1 MMTWGAPT
9 LFRKV
14 TAQEGNRSNQIGL
27 MRRSVSAFA
36 LLSFGAGV
44 AVQRHFGGSAVLLLS
59 LRFLLPDMLVRA
71 RAGMVMTIL

>member
-44 AVQRHFGGSAVLLLS
+44 AVQRPGI
-59 LRFLLPDMLVRA
+59 LVEA
-71 RAGMVMTIL
+71 PCSCSPCVSCFQTC